1 MNSEQELMEIED
13 NHANLLRDIEL
24 GYLEVCH
31 NSGNI
36 WDGNAQCNCWQ
47 WDDFDDELSENSTYD
62 PIIYGF
68 EPTSVCDIIELDKV
82 R

>member
-13 NHANLLRDIEL
+13 NHAYLLRDIEY
-24 GYLEVCH
+24 GYLEVCQ
-31 NSGNI
+31 NCGNI

-47 WDDFDDELSENSTYD
+47 WDDFDEELSENSTYD

-68 EPTSVCDIIELDKV
+68 EPTSVCDILELDKV

>member
-31 NSGNI
+31 NCGNI
-36 WDGNAQCNCWQ
+36 WDGNAQCPCGMDYEILKGNQ
-47 WDDFDDELSENSTYD
+47 HSRLNEQTKQISLY
-62 PIIYGF
+62 
-68 EPTSVCDIIELDKV
+68 
-82 R
+82 